1 MKQSLIRN
9 DINSI
14 DAYSPGKPIAE
25 VQRELGLCQ
34 VIKLASNENPL
45 GPSPRAER
53 AARDALS
60 SVNRYPEGT
69 CHDLKK
75 KLARKLSVKEKNILL
90 GNGSDE
96 LIDIILKTIKAPGA
110 EILTADVTF
119 VEYKIS
125 GVINGFAVTTVPL
138 SDFKFN
144 LVNIKRA
151 FTKNTKAV
159 FIANPNNPTGTY
171 VTKSE
176 TRAFLRDV
184 RRDAIVV
191 FDEAYFEYVS
201 AGDFPDLLQEALS
214 NNVIV
219 LRTFSKIY
227 GLAGLRIGYM
237 AAHEDFVRAAERVRQ
252 PFNVNTVAQSAA
264 LAALD
269 DKEFVNKSRLLNLR
283 EKKRLYDAF
292 SGLGIWYEESQT
304 NFIFVRFNADA
315 KTIFKA
321 LLQQGIIIRD
331 MSQYGLAHYARIT
344 VGAREEN
351 TRLIAALKGLKGAL

>member
-1 MKQSLIRN
+1 MNRSLIRN
-9 DINSI
+9 DIASI
-14 DAYSPGKPIAE
+14 EAYAPGKPIPE
-25 VQRELGLCQ
+25 VKRELGLRH

-45 GPSPRAER
+45 GPSPKAVK
-53 AARDALS
+53 AAQDALA

-75 KLARKLSVKEKNILL
+75 KLSRLLGVAESNILL

-125 GVINGFAVTTVPL
+125 GAINGFSVTAVPL
-138 SDFKFN
+138 TDFRFN
-144 LVNIKRA
+144 LEILNRA
-151 FTKNTKAV
+151 LTKNTKAV

-171 VTKSE
+171 VTADE
-176 TRAFLRDV
+176 TRAFLRDI
-184 RRDAIVV
+184 RRGVLVV

-201 AGDFPDLLQEALS
+201 AGDFPDLIHEAVK

-237 AAHEDFVRAAERVRQ
+237 VAREDFVRAAERVRQ
-252 PFNVNTVAQSAA
+252 PFNVNAVAQSAA

-269 DKEFVNKSRLLNLR
+269 DKGFLKRSRALNLR
-283 EKKRLYDAF
+283 EKKRLYNAL
-292 SGLGIWYEESQT
+292 SGLGIWHEKSET

-315 KTIFKA
+315 KTVFKA
-321 LLQQGIIIRD
+321 LLQQGIIIRE
-331 MSQYGLAHYARIT
+331 MSQYGLTHYARIT
-344 VGAREEN
+344 VGTSQEN
-351 TRLIAALKGLKGAL
+351 KRLIAALTDLKGAL